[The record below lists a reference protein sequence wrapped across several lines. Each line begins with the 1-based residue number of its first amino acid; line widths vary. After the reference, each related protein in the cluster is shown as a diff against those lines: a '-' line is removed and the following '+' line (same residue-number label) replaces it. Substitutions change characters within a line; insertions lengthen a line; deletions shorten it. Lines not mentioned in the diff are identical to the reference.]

1 VNGANFEASNDL
13 CTCHTVAKN
22 RLKRWRGAKLD
33 KRGSAYMNEL
43 EIETAAEKF
52 EQKLRKLIK
61 RAKKQHGM
69 LWPSV
74 VSKLELARADVRSM
88 LKIYDSGP
96 K

>member
-1 VNGANFEASNDL
+1 MD
-13 CTCHTVAKN
+13 
-22 RLKRWRGAKLD
+22 
-33 KRGSAYMNEL
+33 EL

-74 VSKLELARADVRSM
+74 ISKLELARADVRSM
-88 LKIYDSGP
+88 IKVYDSGP

>member
-1 VNGANFEASNDL
+1 
-13 CTCHTVAKN
+13 
-22 RLKRWRGAKLD
+22 
-33 KRGSAYMNEL
+33 MNEL
-43 EIETAAEKF
+43 EIETAVEKF